1 MNKTTL
7 TTVIQEITETVTA
20 TTASEETEKNSDV
33 IEKALSHLSD
43 ALPTLLMALAIFVVG
58 VLIAKIIARF
68 ISKALKKSN
77 IDGAARSFL
86 VSLIRILLYLV
97 VVIMALTVLNVP
109 MSSIITIFGAAG
121 LAVSLAMQSCLSNLA
136 GGFIILFSRPFIAGD
151 TIEIDG
157 SVGKV
162 KEITILYTKIETF
175 DCKIVFIPNGKVS
188 DAKIINFTQT
198 PTRRIDMKFDISYDS
213 DYTRARA
220 LLLELIENERT
231 ILKNPEPVVR
241 MSAHNDS
248 TISIDVL
255 VWVNN
260 DDYSDTRYKVIESVK
275 ECFDRNGIDI
285 PFNQLDVHI
294 KERN

>member
-7 TTVIQEITETVTA
+7 TEITQELTETVTS
-20 TTASEETEKNSDV
+20 TTVSEESEKTSDV
-33 IEKALSHLSD
+33 IERAVSHLSD
-43 ALPTLLMALAIFVVG
+43 ALPTLLMALALLVIG
-58 VLIAKIIARF
+58 VLISKIIARF

-97 VVIMALTVLNVP
+97 VVIMALTILNVP

-136 GGFIILFSRPFIAGD
+136 GGFIILFSKPFTAGD
-151 TIEIDG
+151 IIEIDN

-175 DCKIVFIPNGKVS
+175 DCKTVFIPNGKVS
-188 DAKIINFTQT
+188 DAKIVNFTET

-213 DYTRARA
+213 DYVKARE
-220 LLLELIENERT
+220 LILELIGNENR
-231 ILKNPEPVVR
+231 ILKNPEPIVR
-241 MSAHNDS
+241 MSSHNDS

-260 DDYSDTRYKVIESVK
+260 DDYSETRYKIIESVK
-275 ECFDRNGIDI
+275 ECFDRSGIDI
-285 PFNQLDVHI
+285 PFNQIDVHI

>member
-43 ALPTLLMALAIFVVG
+43 ALPTLLMALAILVVG
-58 VLIAKIIARF
+58 LLIAKIVARF

-97 VVIMALTVLNVP
+97 VLIMALTVLNVP

-260 DDYSDTRYKVIESVK
+260 DDYSDTRYKIIESVK

>member
-1 MNKTTL
+1 M
-7 TTVIQEITETVTA
+7 TETVTA

-43 ALPTLLMALAIFVVG
+43 ALPTLLMALAILVVG

-97 VVIMALTVLNVP
+97 VLIMALTVLNVP

-260 DDYSDTRYKVIESVK
+260 DDYSDTRYKIIESVK